1 MDSILEV
8 PIRVNSE
15 GEIEVQVMP
24 RLDENG
30 KPVPGSGQR
39 RLIKG
44 LIIHNKQEW
53 NPLIWGEVAIP
64 HPFSFQRT
72 ILIPKG

>member
-30 KPVPGSGQR
+30 KPVPVSGQR

-44 LIIHNKQEW
+44 LIIHNKQE
-53 NPLIWGEVAIP
+53 
-64 HPFSFQRT
+64 
-72 ILIPKG
+72 

>member
-30 KPVPGSGQR
+30 RSEEHTSELQSQR
-39 RLIKG
+39 
-44 LIIHNKQEW
+44 
-53 NPLIWGEVAIP
+53 
-64 HPFSFQRT
+64 
-72 ILIPKG
+72 

>member
-44 LIIHNKQEW
+44 LIIHNNQE
-53 NPLIWGEVAIP
+53 
-64 HPFSFQRT
+64 
-72 ILIPKG
+72 